1 MPSIHLR
8 LLLAVTLAL
17 VAFLGLGSFAL
28 DKAFSDS
35 LERAA
40 EERLLGHVY
49 ALLGA
54 AKTDTEGRMRLP
66 GSLPDPRFSNPDS
79 GLYAWV
85 LGEDGSYRWHSL
97 SMVGRSVKPLEVV
110 KAGSHSFSYEKS
122 AGESFYLLVF
132 GLLWEDDAGNELSYS
147 FAIAENDAAI
157 QAQVSTF
164 RESLL
169 IWLGGVSVILI
180 MLQGLVL
187 SWGLRPLRQ
196 VSSDLKRIE
205 SGQVDQLKGRYP
217 KELQGLTGN
226 INSLIRS
233 GLASQERYRNS
244 LGDLAHSLKT
254 PLAVLQGAAEGDD
267 ATALTAS
274 VNEQVSRMN
283 DIVQYQLKRAAA
295 SGRQGLA
302 QITPVA
308 VVVNRLLRTLEK
320 VYLEKQISCIS
331 EVDGEIVFPGD
342 EGDLMELLGNLLE
355 NAFKYGRSKVRVR
368 AEVNESASELQITI
382 DDDGP
387 GIPESERQNVLN
399 RGRRADERQPGQGIG
414 LSVSDQIIR
423 LYGGGL
429 RIGSSEL
436 GGNRI
441 ILWLPL

>member
-1 MPSIHLR
+1 MSSIHSR

-28 DKAFSDS
+28 DKAFRDS

-54 AKTDTEGRMRLP
+54 ANTDTEGRMRLP
-66 GSLPDPRFSNPDS
+66 GSVPDPRFSNPDS

-85 LGEDGSYRWHSL
+85 LGEEGNYRWHSL
-97 SMVGRSVKPLEVV
+97 SMVGRSAKPLQAVT
-110 KAGSHSFSYEKS
+110 AGSHSFSYEKS
-122 AGESFYLLVF
+122 DGESFYLLVF
-132 GLLWEDDAGNELSYS
+132 GLLWEDDAGEELSYS
-147 FAIAENDAAI
+147 FAIAENDAALRV
-157 QAQVSTF
+157 QVSAF

-169 IWLGGVSVILI
+169 IWLGGVSVILL

-187 SWGLRPLRQ
+187 NWGLRPLRQ
-196 VSSDLKRIE
+196 VSNDLKRIE
-205 SGQVDQLKGRYP
+205 SGQEDQLKGRYP

-226 INSLIRS
+226 INSLIKS

-254 PLAVLQGAAEGDD
+254 PLAVLQGAAEDD
-267 ATALTAS
+267 DSIALKAS

-283 DIVQYQLKRAAA
+283 DIVQYQLKRAAT

-302 QITPVA
+302 QVTPVA
-308 VVVNRLLRTLEK
+308 AVVNRLVRTLEK
-320 VYLEKQISCIS
+320 VYQEKQISCIS
-331 EVDGEIVFPGD
+331 EITKEIVFPGD
-342 EGDLMELLGNLLE
+342 EGDLMELMGNLLE
-355 NAFKYGRSKVRVR
+355 NAFKYGRSKITVR
-368 AEVNESASELQITI
+368 AEIKRSVSELQITI

-423 LYGGGL
+423 LYGGEL
-429 RIGSSEL
+429 QILSSDL

-441 ILWLPL
+441 LLRLPL